1 MLYLPR
7 QREAEGCKATPT
19 SAPLKHRKKIQKKI
33 DGKLCIGF
41 RRDEGM
47 ALRSRLSGAG
57 FKPPQ
62 AAVVKSHGRER

>member
-1 MLYLPR
+1 MN
-7 QREAEGCKATPT
+7 
-19 SAPLKHRKKIQKKI
+19 
-33 DGKLCIGF
+33 GKLCIGF

-62 AAVVKSHGRER
+62 AAVVKSHGRERGGKVEQDSAGVDQKDEWK